1 MTKIL
6 FPIICGL
13 LAFVFI
19 SGCASSHGI
28 KDKSQLEKPY
38 SQLKVMDLDEM
49 SDLLYE
55 KAREFKKTD
64 DPAPLQKGLLI
75 CLSRPNED
83 GLLEKVI
90 SIVKTPLED
99 SDNWESAVN
108 TIVDQ
113 AVTALKSDSASASDQ
128 VTYGIVLENLVA
140 EFKPAFQKQYQSPG
154 FETKV
159 IEKIANADI
168 EYSNRAISERKLN
181 LMRGLVSPSQFAKK
195 LIERKEESVSATKK

>member
-1 MTKIL
+1 M
-6 FPIICGL
+6 
-13 LAFVFI
+13 VVI
-19 SGCASSHGI
+19 SGCASSHGG
-28 KDKSQLEKPY
+28 KEKSQLERPY
-38 SQLKVMDLDEM
+38 TQLKVMDLDEM
-49 SDLLYE
+49 SALLYE
-55 KAREFKKTD
+55 KAREFKKTE

-99 SDNWESAVN
+99 SDNWESSVN

-113 AVTALKSDSASASDQ
+113 AVSALKSETVSAADQ

-140 EFKPAFQKQYQSPG
+140 EFKPTFQKQYQSPG

-168 EYSNRAISERKLN
+168 EYSNRAIADRKLN

-195 LIERKEESVSATKK
+195 LIERKEDWLSGTK